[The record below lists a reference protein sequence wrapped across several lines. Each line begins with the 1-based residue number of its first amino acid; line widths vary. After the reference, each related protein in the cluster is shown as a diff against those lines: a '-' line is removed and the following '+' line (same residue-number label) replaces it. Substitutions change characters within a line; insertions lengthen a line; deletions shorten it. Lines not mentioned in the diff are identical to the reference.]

1 MATAKKADET
11 KKVTKATPAAA
22 LAKVEAVKKEEAA
35 KKTAATET
43 KAAPAKKAAPVKEE
57 PKAAPAKK
65 TAPAK
70 KEETKAAAPA
80 KKATAK
86 KAAPAKTTENVFVEF
101 AGGQIKMAAIV
112 AKVKEVIGNKTVK
125 ELNVYYQPE
134 TGMVYYTADGEEGI
148 CRAQIRTGRCQTKVC
163 QSDGKR

>member
-43 KAAPAKKAAPVKEE
+43 KAAPAKKVAPV
-57 PKAAPAKK
+57 
-65 TAPAK
+65 
-70 KEETKAAAPA
+70 
-80 KKATAK
+80 
-86 KAAPAKTTENVFVEF
+86 KTTENVFVEF
-101 AGGQIKMAAIV
+101 AGGQIEMAAIV

-134 TGMVYYTADGEEGI
+134 TGMVYYTADGESG
-148 CRAQIRTGRCQTKVC
+148 
-163 QSDGKR
+163 SYSL

>member
-43 KAAPAKKAAPVKEE
+43 KAAPAKKVAPVKEE
-57 PKAAPAKK
+57 PKAA
-65 TAPAK
+65 
-70 KEETKAAAPA
+70 APA
-80 KKATAK
+80 KKAPAK

-101 AGGQIKMAAIV
+101 AGGQIEMAAIV

-134 TGMVYYTADGEEGI
+134 TGMVYYTADGESG
-148 CRAQIRTGRCQTKVC
+148 
-163 QSDGKR
+163 SYSL

>member
-35 KKTAATET
+35 KKTA
-43 KAAPAKKAAPVKEE
+43 
-57 PKAAPAKK
+57 
-65 TAPAK
+65 PAK

-80 KKATAK
+80 KKAPAK

-101 AGGQIKMAAIV
+101 AGGQIEMAAIV

-134 TGMVYYTADGEEGI
+134 TGMVYYTADGESG
-148 CRAQIRTGRCQTKVC
+148 
-163 QSDGKR
+163 SYSL

>member
-57 PKAAPAKK
+57 PKAA
-65 TAPAK
+65 
-70 KEETKAAAPA
+70 APA
-80 KKATAK
+80 KKAPAK
-86 KAAPAKTTENVFVEF
+86 KAAPAKTTEKVFVEF
-101 AGGQIKMAAIV
+101 AGGQIEMAAIV
-112 AKVKEVIGNKTVK
+112 AKVKEAIGNKTVK

-134 TGMVYYTADGEEGI
+134 TGMVYYTADGESG
-148 CRAQIRTGRCQTKVC
+148 
-163 QSDGKR
+163 SYSL

>member
-35 KKTAATET
+35 KKT
-43 KAAPAKKAAPVKEE
+43 VKEE

-134 TGMVYYTADGEEGI
+134 TGMVYYTADGESG
-148 CRAQIRTGRCQTKVC
+148 
-163 QSDGKR
+163 SYSL

>member
-1 MATAKKADET
+1 MSYRWTCKSYADDSGVLQEGNG
-11 KKVTKATPAAA
+11 AR
-22 LAKVEAVKKEEAA
+22 VEAVKKEEAA

-43 KAAPAKKAAPVKEE
+43 
-57 PKAAPAKK
+57 KAAPAKK

-134 TGMVYYTADGEEGI
+134 TGMVYYTADGESG
-148 CRAQIRTGRCQTKVC
+148 
-163 QSDGKR
+163 SYSL

>member
-43 KAAPAKKAAPVKEE
+43 KAAPAKK
-57 PKAAPAKK
+57 

-80 KKATAK
+80 KKAPAK

-101 AGGQIKMAAIV
+101 AGGQIDMAAIV

-134 TGMVYYTADGEEGI
+134 TGMVYYTADGESG
-148 CRAQIRTGRCQTKVC
+148 
-163 QSDGKR
+163 SYSL

>member
-35 KKTAATET
+35 KKTAA
-43 KAAPAKKAAPVKEE
+43 
-57 PKAAPAKK
+57 
-65 TAPAK
+65 AK

-134 TGMVYYTADGEEGI
+134 TGMVYYTADGESG
-148 CRAQIRTGRCQTKVC
+148 
-163 QSDGKR
+163 SYSL

>member
-65 TAPAK
+65 AP
-70 KEETKAAAPA
+70 
-80 KKATAK
+80 AK

-134 TGMVYYTADGEEGI
+134 TGMVYYTADGESG
-148 CRAQIRTGRCQTKVC
+148 
-163 QSDGKR
+163 SYSL

>member
-35 KKTAATET
+35 KKTAA
-43 KAAPAKKAAPVKEE
+43 
-57 PKAAPAKK
+57 
-65 TAPAK
+65 
-70 KEETKAAAPA
+70 
-80 KKATAK
+80 
-86 KAAPAKTTENVFVEF
+86 
-101 AGGQIKMAAIV
+101 MAAIV

-134 TGMVYYTADGEEGI
+134 TGMVYYTADGESG
-148 CRAQIRTGRCQTKVC
+148 
-163 QSDGKR
+163 SYSL

>member
-70 KEETKAAAPA
+70 
-80 KKATAK
+80 
-86 KAAPAKTTENVFVEF
+86 TTENVFVEF

-134 TGMVYYTADGEEGI
+134 TGMVYYTADGESG
-148 CRAQIRTGRCQTKVC
+148 
-163 QSDGKR
+163 SYSL

>member
-57 PKAAPAKK
+57 PKAA
-65 TAPAK
+65 
-70 KEETKAAAPA
+70 APA
-80 KKATAK
+80 KKAPAK

-134 TGMVYYTADGEEGI
+134 TGMVYYTADGESG
-148 CRAQIRTGRCQTKVC
+148 
-163 QSDGKR
+163 SYSL